1 MRRRARYGVQL
12 VGPTRPPTVVLSLC
26 SRLSSDHVPQWLDR
40 RLMSV
45 RHQSEAQARHV
56 SSVRIVVWLGIL
68 LLLVGFMTM
77 LPRGLTPG
85 GAAHRNVP
93 LGGVG
98 GLVSTPG
105 YQREEEDTARRR
117 TIVRLLMGAVLLGA
131 GLVCTLV
138 AG

>member
-1 MRRRARYGVQL
+1 M
-12 VGPTRPPTVVLSLC
+12 
-26 SRLSSDHVPQWLDR
+26 
-40 RLMSV
+40 
-45 RHQSEAQARHV
+45 
-56 SSVRIVVWLGIL
+56 VWLGIV
-68 LLLVGFMTM
+68 LLLVGFVTVA
-77 LPRGLTPG
+77 PRGLTPG

-105 YQREEEDTARRR
+105 YQREDEDTGRRR

-131 GLVCTLV
+131 GLVCILV

>member
-1 MRRRARYGVQL
+1 
-12 VGPTRPPTVVLSLC
+12 
-26 SRLSSDHVPQWLDR
+26 
-40 RLMSV
+40 MSV
-45 RHQSEAQARHV
+45 RVQSEVRGRDV
-56 SSVRIVVWLGIL
+56 SSVQIVVWLGIV
-68 LLLVGFMTM
+68 LLLVGFVTVA
-77 LPRGLTPG
+77 PRGLTPG

-105 YQREEEDTARRR
+105 YQREDEDTGHRR

-131 GLVCTLV
+131 GLVCILV

>member
-1 MRRRARYGVQL
+1 M
-12 VGPTRPPTVVLSLC
+12 
-26 SRLSSDHVPQWLDR
+26 
-40 RLMSV
+40 
-45 RHQSEAQARHV
+45 
-56 SSVRIVVWLGIL
+56 IWLGIV
-68 LLLVGFMTM
+68 LLLVGFGTV

-105 YQREEEDTARRR
+105 YQREDEDTSRRR
-117 TIVRLLMGAVLLGA
+117 KIVRLLMGAVLLGA
-131 GLVCTLV
+131 GLVCILV